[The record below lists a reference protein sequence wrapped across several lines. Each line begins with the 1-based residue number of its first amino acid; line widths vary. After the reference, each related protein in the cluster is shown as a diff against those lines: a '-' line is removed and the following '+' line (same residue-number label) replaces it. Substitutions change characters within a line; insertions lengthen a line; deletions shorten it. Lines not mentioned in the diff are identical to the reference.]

1 MRGNEDV
8 GAREGGRE
16 EAKGLDASRGD
27 RARRRSASSHARP
40 ALPRSAL
47 LPLLLSSFILPTV
60 VTVVVIV
67 PLLLNRSYQ

>member
-1 MRGNEDV
+1 MWGM
-8 GAREGGRE
+8 GARERGRE

-27 RARRRSASSHARP
+27 MARRRSASSHARP

-60 VTVVVIV
+60 AVTVVVIV